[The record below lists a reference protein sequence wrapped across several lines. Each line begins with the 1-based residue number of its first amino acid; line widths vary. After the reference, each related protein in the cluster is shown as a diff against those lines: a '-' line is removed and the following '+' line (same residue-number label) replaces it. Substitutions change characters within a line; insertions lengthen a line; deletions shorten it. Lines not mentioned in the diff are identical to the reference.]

1 MSETPITQ
9 QTEAA
14 VTRINQLTE
23 AMLTA
28 DRNAA
33 DGFAAAH
40 EKALQSLA
48 DNPADLKQPV
58 EWVQAL
64 AAVHAKF
71 IEEATDALV
80 KTAGEAASDVPAT
93 GVLDEA
99 TAQRI
104 RSLNEQVLARASAA
118 GLGAVDG
125 YEKALQDMVDFETK
139 IAGSSQLDWL
149 QAVARSHTKFVT
161 DLTSMYANAIRTGLS
176 G

>member
-9 QTEAA
+9 QAGAA

-23 AMLTA
+23 RMLTA
-28 DRNAA
+28 DRNAGA
-33 DGFAAAH
+33 GLATAH
-40 EKALQSLA
+40 EKALQSLV

-80 KTAGEAASDVPAT
+80 KTAGEAASDVPVT

-99 TAQRI
+99 EAQRI
-104 RSLNEQVLARASAA
+104 RSLNQQVLARASA
-118 GLGAVDG
+118 VDG
-125 YEKALQDMVDFETK
+125 YEQALRDMADFETK

-161 DLTSMYANAIRTGLS
+161 DLASMYANAIRNGLS

>member
-58 EWVQAL
+58 EWV
-64 AAVHAKF
+64 HAKF

-80 KTAGEAASDVPAT
+80 KTASEAASDVPAT

-104 RSLNEQVLARASAA
+104 RGLNEQVLARASAA